1 MTKTDTLK
9 ELAALASLKYVKSG
23 YKVGLGTGST
33 VKFALESL
41 ANNLKNGTLK
51 NIEGIATS
59 SATEKIATELG
70 IPLITFSQVTTLD
83 VYIDGADEVD
93 GSFDMIKGGGGAL
106 IREKIVAQNSR
117 LRVIIVDESKLSEKI
132 GERWAVPL
140 EVFPMAAAVE
150 AEYLKTLNA
159 VSQLRLNASGE
170 TYVTDNGNYILD
182 TNFGEITD
190 ADKLSKLLDS
200 RAGIAG
206 HGIFHNLAD
215 VIIVASEV
223 GVSEIRFGET
233 HKFESLFKALKY
245 MRSN

>member
-1 MTKTDTLK
+1 MTQSEILK
-9 ELAALASLKYVKSG
+9 EQAAATSLKYVKSG

-33 VKFALESL
+33 VKFALEGL

-59 SATEKIATELG
+59 SSTEKIATELG
-70 IPLITFSQVTTLD
+70 IPLITFSKVTTLD
-83 VYIDGADEVD
+83 VYIDGADEID
-93 GSFDMIKGGGGAL
+93 SSFDMIKGGGGAL

-117 LRVIIVDESKLSEKI
+117 LRVIIVDESKLSQKI

-140 EVFPMAAAVE
+140 EVFPMAVAVE
-150 AEYLKTLNA
+150 MEYLKTLNA
-159 VSQLRLNASGE
+159 VSQLRLDGSGNPL
-170 TYVTDNGNYILD
+170 VTDNGNHILD
-182 TNFGEITD
+182 TNFGEISD
-190 ADKLSKLLDS
+190 ARKLSHLLNS

-206 HGIFHNLAD
+206 HGIFQELAD
-215 VIIVASEV
+215 VVIVASEV

-233 HKFESLFKALKY
+233 HKFDSLFKALKY